1 MCNEP
6 TTCKLVSTY
15 DENWVNS
22 NVISHS
28 CGVKI
33 WLVYHK
39 DTYDVGLNNQHLRY
53 FSDID
58 PQ

>member
-28 CGVKI
+28 CRVKI
-33 WLVYHK
+33 WLVYQK
-39 DTYDVGLNNQHLRY
+39 DTYVGLNNQHLRY

>member
-1 MCNEP
+1 MM
-6 TTCKLVSTY
+6 
-15 DENWVNS
+15 NWVNS

-28 CGVKI
+28 CRVKI
-33 WLVYHK
+33 WLVYQK

-58 PQ
+58 PQKCWKCDNHLRS

>member
-28 CGVKI
+28 CRVKI
-33 WLVYHK
+33 CLVYQK
-39 DTYDVGLNNQHLRY
+39 YTYVGLNNQHLRY